1 MQART
6 EEEVRHVIYISKP
19 TYFDHLVLDDILTKS
34 RSNNPAIGVTGNLIY
49 HADLFL
55 QLLEG
60 PHLAVQKLYETIL
73 ADSRHADVVKLRDE
87 TFSRRL
93 FASWAMKNEGH
104 QSWMLSRSEI
114 ALMSSDDALQLF
126 DRLARENDQFL
137 NGNDKE

>member
-1 MQART
+1 MQERS
-6 EEEVRHVIYISKP
+6 EEEVGHVIYISKP
-19 TYFDHLVLDDILTKS
+19 THFDHMVLQDILTKS
-34 RSNNPAIGVTGNLIY
+34 RANNPAIKVTGNLIY

-73 ADSRHADVVKLRDE
+73 ADNRHADIVKLRDE

-93 FASWAMKNEGH
+93 FASWAMKNDGH

-114 ALMSSDDALQLF
+114 ARISSEEALELF

-137 NGNDKE
+137 NC

>member
-1 MQART
+1 MQARA

-19 TYFDHLVLDDILTKS
+19 THFDHMVLENILTKS
-34 RSNNPAIGVTGNLIY
+34 RAKNPSVGITGNLVY

-60 PHLAVQKLYETIL
+60 PHLAVHKLYEKIL
-73 ADSRHADVVKLRDE
+73 ADNRHSDIIKLRDE
-87 TFSRRL
+87 SFNRRL

-114 ALMSSDDALQLF
+114 ARMSSDEALQLF
-126 DRLARENDQFL
+126 DRIARENDQFL
-137 NGNDKE
+137 H

>member
-1 MQART
+1 MRRT
-6 EEEVRHVIYISKP
+6 AEIKLKHVIYISRP
-19 TYFDHLVLDDILTKS
+19 THFDHLVLDDILIKS

-73 ADSRHADVVKLRDE
+73 ADSRHADIVKLRDE
-87 TFSRRL
+87 TFTRRL
-93 FASWAMKNEGH
+93 FASWAMKNDSH

-114 ALMSSDDALQLF
+114 TQISSDEALQLF
-126 DRLARENDQFL
+126 DRLAKENDQFL
-137 NGNDKE
+137 N